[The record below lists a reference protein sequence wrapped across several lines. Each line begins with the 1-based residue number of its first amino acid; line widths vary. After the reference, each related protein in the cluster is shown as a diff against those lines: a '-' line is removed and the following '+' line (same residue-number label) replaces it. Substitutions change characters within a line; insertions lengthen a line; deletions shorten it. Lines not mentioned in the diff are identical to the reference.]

1 MMKDISVKYS
11 LLNKKA
17 KKEVNDFM
25 DFLLNKQKEEKK
37 TSLSAYKKKI
47 LHVSTWS
54 EKDLKTFENNQKL
67 FNQWNIQGW

>member
-25 DFLLNKQKEEKK
+25 DFLLYKQKGEKK

-54 EKDLKTFENNQKL
+54 EKV
-67 FNQWNIQGW
+67 